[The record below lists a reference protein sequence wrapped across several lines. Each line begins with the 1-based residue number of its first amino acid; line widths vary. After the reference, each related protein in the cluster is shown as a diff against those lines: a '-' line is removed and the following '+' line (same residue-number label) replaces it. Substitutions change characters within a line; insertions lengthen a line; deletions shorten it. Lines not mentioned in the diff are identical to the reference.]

1 MRSKFELRAQRELE
15 QDGYFVDWKLRP
27 SMPSPAYNT
36 DYFNLFDLL
45 AWKPGELRMIS
56 IKGKTCPK
64 PHKDHL
70 KQFRLPAGISVELWM
85 FDKQLIDKRKIRRRI
100 FKYD

>member
-1 MRSKFELRAQRELE
+1 MRSRFELRAQRELE

-64 PHKDHL
+64 PHKDNL
-70 KQFRLPAGISVELWM
+70 ARFKVPKGVSVELWM